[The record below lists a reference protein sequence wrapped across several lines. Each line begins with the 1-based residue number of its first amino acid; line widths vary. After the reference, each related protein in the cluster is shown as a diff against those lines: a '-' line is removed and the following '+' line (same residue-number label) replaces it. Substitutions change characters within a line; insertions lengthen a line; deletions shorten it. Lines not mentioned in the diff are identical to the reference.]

1 MTSHCNHGFE
11 QGAIMAP
18 DGTLKHD
25 LIFKRVE
32 ARKGGGGGGGD
43 KSSPGL
49 AEFSNWV
56 LPFF

>member
-49 AEFSNWV
+49 AEFSN
-56 LPFF
+56 